1 MKRLHVRGIKEG
13 TPAGKRYRFLELEAL
28 YMDFGQYP
36 EGCEPQPVDV
46 GADDEPAEG
55 MSKMQMRRAGAKR
68 LRAESN
74 IVEVEVRGLEEEVEY
89 HERMAE
95 KKRAE
100 IAAILETLEKKGKF

>member
-1 MKRLHVRGIKEG
+1 
-13 TPAGKRYRFLELEAL
+13 
-28 YMDFGQYP
+28 
-36 EGCEPQPVDV
+36 
-46 GADDEPAEG
+46 

-74 IVEVEVRGLEEEVEY
+74 IVEVEVRWLEEEVEY

-100 IAAILETLEKKGKF
+100 IAAILKTLEKKGKF